1 MSSTA
6 ASAGASRRNP
16 QTANI
21 DRLTTR
27 EMLEAIGREDGKVV
41 EAVTACLPDIV
52 RLVDNATATI
62 SRGGR
67 VVLAGAGASGRAAVL
82 AAGEF
87 APDNKHALMALI
99 AGGAL
104 SMMQTVDGV
113 AGDYDRGLKDLKA
126 IAFSENDM
134 LIGLSVSGKTPWLWG
149 AMRYAWSLGARVAL
163 ISEALDTEAA
173 QLAEI
178 AIQPQTG
185 PEVVAGYNTPKA
197 HLAQKHILNM
207 LTTALAVRSG
217 RVFGNLR
224 VDVAASSTRWQERQI
239 AIVMEAAGCGREEA
253 KSALAACGNHC
264 RTAILMLLSGLDA
277 WRARELLS
285 ENGDSLRIALAEA
298 IGRSTV
304 AG

>member
-1 MSSTA
+1 MNNKAATA
-6 ASAGASRRNP
+6 GTTRRNAA
-16 QTANI
+16 TENI
-21 DRLTTR
+21 DRLSTR
-27 EMLEAIGREDGKVV
+27 DMLQAISGEDAQVV
-41 EAVTACLPDIV
+41 KAVADCLPEIV

-62 SRGGR
+62 GRGGR

-113 AGDYDRGLKDLKA
+113 AGDYDRGMKDLKA
-126 IAFSENDM
+126 IAFSESDM

-149 AMRYAWSLGARVAL
+149 AMRHAWSLGAKVAL
-163 ISEALDTEAA
+163 VSEAQDTEAA

-178 AIQPQTG
+178 AVLPQTG
-185 PEVVAGYNTPKA
+185 PEVVAGYSTPKA

-224 VDVAASSTRWQERQI
+224 VDVAATSTRWQERQI

-253 KSALAACGNHC
+253 KSALGACGNHC
-264 RTAILMLLSGLDA
+264 RTAILMLLSGLNA
-277 WRARELLS
+277 WGARELLS
-285 ENGDSLRIALAEA
+285 ESGDSLRIALAEA
-298 IGRSTV
+298 VSRSTV